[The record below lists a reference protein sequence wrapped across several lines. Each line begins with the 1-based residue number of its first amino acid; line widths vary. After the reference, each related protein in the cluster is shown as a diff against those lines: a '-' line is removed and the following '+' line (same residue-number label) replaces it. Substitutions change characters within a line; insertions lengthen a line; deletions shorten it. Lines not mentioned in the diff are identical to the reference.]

1 MRKALLI
8 FILLPLSLVAQVLR
22 ESPGQ
27 VEVSGRVI
35 DQGAK
40 VLPGANVV
48 FRNLM
53 DTTAV
58 IKAVTDAKGTF
69 TVQLSPDT
77 YELRVS
83 YLGYQPFT
91 SHVEARQS
99 MSVNDIRLVESATTL
114 KEFTVVGRSL
124 TYNVEGYK
132 LNVENNALF
141 KQQDLDRILLFLP
154 GAMREKD
161 NLKIYGKMVGKVYIN
176 RREIKLTGKD
186 LLDYLQNYHGK
197 NVKEIQVITSAG
209 ANESAAIGGTAV
221 LKIITTKIEDGGMLS
236 MRASGSYNK
245 QSQTYGN
252 PSLIVQQ
259 RSGKWSVYGEAS
271 MVANK
276 NKSNSE
282 SKTLFTDSGAGKQ
295 EWSSSVRRQKPSPA
309 YTVGA
314 GYDLTPDDILTL
326 EVGYHGYK
334 SEYESSARIQNL
346 QNDVVTGEEHN
357 LGLSDSDSRRA
368 SVSMDYV
375 HTWKTGELAFAGSY
389 SDSHSS
395 DDSRRWREGNA
406 ELWSSTEA
414 ASSDYASLYTK
425 LDFEQRFQALQGKL
439 KAGVAFSNWD
449 NDSHT
454 DNLLM
459 EDGRES
465 PYGTYDDVYTYKEQ
479 TLGMYGSY
487 DFMIKS
493 FSASLGLRYEFTKI
507 SPNSTLAPE
516 ANYTSYYRNFFPN
529 VRLNYTINPM
539 KGHNINLSYARKI
552 QFPFM
557 NMLNPGTKW
566 SNEYSYS
573 KGNPYLK
580 PMCGNEVTGI
590 LSLFGNY
597 SLSVTYAE
605 SPLFQLLY
613 SKEEGRD
620 IYYSTYENGGKDKF
634 WVIGLS
640 AVQFISPKWMVNATV
655 NRTYVTTSYQSQN
668 HRAKNWNITLS
679 STNNLPWGL
688 NLNTNLFYVSPT
700 EGIHL
705 DTGHALNISAS
716 LSKSFLK
723 DRLTA
728 TIDYGY
734 SPEMSGRIH
743 TAGVVNNYDSDYSPH
758 KIGISLRYVLKWGN
772 QWAKV
777 RKAVGAG
784 DGGRLK

>member
-1 MRKALLI
+1 M
-8 FILLPLSLVAQVLR
+8 
-22 ESPGQ
+22 
-27 VEVSGRVI
+27 
-35 DQGAK
+35 
-40 VLPGANVV
+40 
-48 FRNLM
+48 
-53 DTTAV
+53 
-58 IKAVTDAKGTF
+58 
-69 TVQLSPDT
+69 
-77 YELRVS
+77 
-83 YLGYQPFT
+83 
-91 SHVEARQS
+91 
-99 MSVNDIRLVESATTL
+99 
-114 KEFTVVGRSL
+114 
-124 TYNVEGYK
+124 
-132 LNVENNALF
+132 
-141 KQQDLDRILLFLP
+141 
-154 GAMREKD
+154 
-161 NLKIYGKMVGKVYIN
+161 
-176 RREIKLTGKD
+176 
-186 LLDYLQNYHGK
+186 
-197 NVKEIQVITSAG
+197 
-209 ANESAAIGGTAV
+209 
-221 LKIITTKIEDGGMLS
+221 
-236 MRASGSYNK
+236 
-245 QSQTYGN
+245 
-252 PSLIVQQ
+252 
-259 RSGKWSVYGEAS
+259 
-271 MVANK
+271 
-276 NKSNSE
+276 
-282 SKTLFTDSGAGKQ
+282 
-295 EWSSSVRRQKPSPA
+295 
-309 YTVGA
+309 
-314 GYDLTPDDILTL
+314 
-326 EVGYHGYK
+326 
-334 SEYESSARIQNL
+334 
-346 QNDVVTGEEHN
+346 VTGEEHN

-375 HTWKTGELAFAGSY
+375 HTWETGELAFAGSY

-395 DDSRRWREGNA
+395 DDSRRWREGNTD
-406 ELWSSTEA
+406 LWSSTEA

-487 DFMIKS
+487 DFMIKN
-493 FSASLGLRYEFTKI
+493 FSASLGLRYEFTRI

-705 DTGHALNISAS
+705 DTGRALNISAS